1 LAGASY
7 AIAAKKAGGDSE
19 LAVAAIDALRIEIAV
34 LDAGGRV
41 AWVSAAWRETT
52 EGSTNDPLAGGVVGS
67 NLLDVLRGATAVGS
81 DHVAAEIEAVA
92 AGARALSVGEL
103 LGSDGSPRWLLVT
116 RQLRKPRQGAVVTRS
131 DPTSRY
137 PGVVPKAPDPAG
149 VAETI
154 ARLSPRELEVLR
166 LMTNGLDNRQIAS
179 ELGVA
184 YTTVRSHT
192 RSLIEKLGARSRLD
206 AVARAYRAGVRST
219 A

>member
-1 LAGASY
+1 MSRASY
-7 AIAAKKAGGDSE
+7 AIAAKNAGGDSE
-19 LAVAAIDALRIEIAV
+19 LAVAAIDALGTEIAV

-41 AWVSAAWRETT
+41 AWLSAAWRETT
-52 EGSTNDPLAGGVVGS
+52 QGSADDPLAGVVVGS
-67 NLLDVLRGATAVGS
+67 NLVDVLRGMPVLGS
-81 DHVAAEIEAVA
+81 DHVAAGIAAVA
-92 AGARALSVGEL
+92 AGAGALSVSEL

-116 RQLRKPRQGAVVTRS
+116 RQLRSPRQGAVVTRS

-137 PGVVPKAPDPAG
+137 PVVVPQAPDPAD
-149 VAETI
+149 VSQTI

-166 LMTNGLDNRQIAS
+166 LMTTGLDNRQIAS

-192 RSLIEKLGARSRLD
+192 RSLIDKLGARSRLD
-206 AVARAYRAGVRST
+206 AVARAYRAGVRSS